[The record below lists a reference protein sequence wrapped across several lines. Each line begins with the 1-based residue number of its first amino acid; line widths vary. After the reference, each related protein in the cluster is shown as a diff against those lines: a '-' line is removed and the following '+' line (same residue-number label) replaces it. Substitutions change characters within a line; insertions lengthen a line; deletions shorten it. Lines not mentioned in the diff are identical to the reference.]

1 MILRKQRLP
10 GMTESMHWISQR
22 LGRMHRYV
30 TGFLF
35 CFVLGFVFWFLF
47 FVFVFVCLLIF
58 CNILFFLDLCYGTG
72 EAPIHNTEHVHCW
85 SNSTICR
92 VLLSGISSTF
102 KTHCL
107 QKCVGCDSSGECGDT
122 TTKHVITVR
131 PHLTHQKVA
140 TFKTASSCT
149 WPPPA
154 LPPICHRKRETIKV
168 CLVI

>member
-1 MILRKQRLP
+1 
-10 GMTESMHWISQR
+10 MTEPMHLTSQT

-35 CFVLGFVFWFLF
+35 CFVLGFVFWFLIFCFWF
-47 FVFVFVCLLIF
+47 FWLFAYFF

-72 EAPIHNTEHVHCW
+72 EAPNHNTEHIHCW

-107 QKCVGCDSSGECGDT
+107 QKCVGCDSPGECGDT
-122 TTKHVITVR
+122 TIKRVITVH
-131 PHLTHQKVA
+131 PHLTHHKMA
-140 TFKTASSCT
+140 TVKSAWSCT

-154 LPPICHRKRETIKV
+154 LPPICHRKRKTIKV